1 MRDNPELI
9 WILEDLSTLQVN
21 REHRIQEIMETG
33 NINTIEVRLKKRIV
47 SLVFKL
53 TTSSEFGRSNI
64 SSRKSFYG

>member
-9 WILEDLSTLQVN
+9 WILEDLSTLQIN
-21 REHRIQEIMETG
+21 RDHGIQEIMETG
-33 NINTIEVRLKKRIV
+33 NINTIEVRLKKRII

>member
-33 NINTIEVRLKKRIV
+33 NINTIEVRLKKKNYFF
-47 SLVFKL
+47 SLQTHNKF
-53 TTSSEFGRSNI
+53 
-64 SSRKSFYG
+64 